1 MSKRHE
7 GKQDGI
13 VIAVQGEKI
22 MNKARY
28 IYVFVR
34 DLKLT

>member
-13 VIAVQGEKI
+13 VIAVQGDKI
-22 MNKARY
+22 MNKATYKKR
-28 IYVFVR
+28 FCQGP
-34 DLKLT
+34 